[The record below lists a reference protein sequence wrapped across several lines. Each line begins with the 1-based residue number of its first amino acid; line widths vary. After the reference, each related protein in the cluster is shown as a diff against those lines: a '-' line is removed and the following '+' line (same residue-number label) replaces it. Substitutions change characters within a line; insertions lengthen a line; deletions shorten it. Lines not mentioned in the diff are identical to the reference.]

1 MKEVYH
7 CEIYR
12 DASARNA
19 KAIKTTFARQ
29 LKVTKRQWAEEEA
42 AKAAAK
48 AAKEAAAGVPP
59 VPPLDLQKS
68 QDYAARASVDGSY
81 ATPLPS
87 AHRASIDGTPF
98 SPIKTGNSAPTL
110 TPQVTPQTPT

>member
-1 MKEVYH
+1 MKEDYH

-29 LKVTKRQWAEEEA
+29 LKVAKEQWAEKEA

-48 AAKEAAAGVPP
+48 EAKEAAARDPAVPS
-59 VPPLDLQKS
+59 LALEII
-68 QDYAARASVDGSY
+68 AAPRASMDGSVSS
-81 ATPLPS
+81 PLPT
-87 AHRASIDGTPF
+87 HRASMDGTP
-98 SPIKTGNSAPTL
+98 PIKDADLVSPESSVES
-110 TPQVTPQTPT
+110 PEPSER